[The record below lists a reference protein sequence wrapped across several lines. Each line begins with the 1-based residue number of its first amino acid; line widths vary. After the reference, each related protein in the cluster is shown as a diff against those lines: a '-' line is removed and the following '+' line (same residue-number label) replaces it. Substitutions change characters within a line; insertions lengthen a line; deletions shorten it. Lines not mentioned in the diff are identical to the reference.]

1 MAGEK
6 WTTTPWQSAVRIDDL
21 LGLPQ
26 YSLPQ
31 EEKQAIL
38 TERLRELTQLH
49 LQRSDPY
56 RRILTGLERDPDEI
70 SSLDDVPMLPVGLFK
85 NHELRSIPEDRV
97 FKVVTSSGTT
107 GAAVSRVYLDAAATQ
122 LQTRA
127 LAGIMTHWLGP
138 SRLPMIVVDSRS
150 ALADRR
156 TFSAR
161 GAGIIGMVT
170 FGRDHLYALDDDM
183 RLDRD
188 AVIAWLQKHR
198 GSPVLIFGFTSI
210 VWEHLVKAVEPG
222 ELDLRE
228 GILFHTGGWKKLV
241 DRGVDDQEYKTEL
254 TRVSG
259 LRRVHNFY
267 GMAEQ
272 IGTVFVECERG
283 SLHAPN
289 ASDIVVRDPA
299 TWDVARDGEVG
310 VAQMLS
316 ALPESYPG
324 HSILTEDLTRV
335 EAVDTCPCG
344 RLGKT
349 VSILGRVPRAELR
362 GCSDTLPQVLQAAA

>member
-1 MAGEK
+1 V
-6 WTTTPWQSAVRIDDL
+6 QIDDL

-31 EEKQAIL
+31 ESKQSIL
-38 TERLRELTQLH
+38 IDRLRELTVQH
-49 LQRSDPY
+49 AQRSDAY
-56 RRILTGLERDPDEI
+56 RRILSGLRRDPEEI
-70 SSLDDVPMLPVGLFK
+70 NSFDDVPMLPVGLFK
-85 NHELRSIPEDRV
+85 NHVLRSIPEDRV

-107 GAAVSRVYLDAAATQ
+107 GAAVSRVYLDAAAAR

-127 LAGIMTHWLGP
+127 LAGIMTHWLGA
-138 SRLPMIVVDSRS
+138 SRLPMVVVDARS
-150 ALADRR
+150 TLADRR

-161 GAGIIGMVT
+161 GAGIIGMAT
-170 FGRDHLYALDDDM
+170 FGRDHFYALGDDM
-183 RLDRD
+183 CLDRD
-188 AVIAWLQKHR
+188 GLLGWLRKYE
-198 GSPVLIFGFTSI
+198 GMPVLIFGFTFM
-210 VWEHLVKAVEPG
+210 VWEYLLAAVEPG
-222 ELDLRE
+222 ELDLRQ
-228 GILFHTGGWKKLV
+228 GILIHSGGWKTLADRAV
-241 DRGVDDQEYKTEL
+241 DHLEYKAEL
-254 TRVSG
+254 EHVTG

-283 SLHAPN
+283 FLHAPN
-289 ASDIVVRDPA
+289 VSDIVVRDPA
-299 TWDVARDGEVG
+299 TWGVVRDGEVG

-324 HSILTEDLTRV
+324 HSILTEDLARA

-344 RLGKT
+344 RLGKA

-362 GCSDTLPQVLQAAA
+362 GCSDTHAPPVQAVT